1 MLTKNKKIKNIGLHY
16 AQKVKSKLSKAP
28 WILRITD
35 HKDKAS
41 PVFIVKE
48 RIMPDQRTDT
58 RDLKAIRSI
67 LKKRGIIYGQSQ
79 RRCLPVIRIILAR
92 INNHADIP
100 LELQQYINKK
110 RITFRGNLP
119 LDSEAGYK
127 LALIFKL
134 QERLKEM
141 DRVELIAR
149 RIDRFTMEEASYWY
163 SRISNFSD
171 AANRWAMAGMKTML
185 SGHPKDP
192 NVEKMLEDFRQKYS
206 SA

>member
-1 MLTKNKKIKNIGLHY
+1 MLTKNKKIKNIDLHY
-16 AQKVKSKLSKAP
+16 AQKVKSELSKAT

-58 RDLKAIRSI
+58 KDLKAIRSI
-67 LKKRGIIYGQSQ
+67 LKERGIIYGQSQ
-79 RRCLPVIRIILAR
+79 RRCLPIIRIILAR

-127 LALIFKL
+127 LVLIFKL

-149 RIDRFTMEEASYWY
+149 RIDRFTMEESSYWY
-163 SRISNFSD
+163 SRISHFSD
-171 AANRWAMAGMKTML
+171 VANRWAMAGMKTML
-185 SGHPKDP
+185 AGHSKDP
-192 NVEKMLEDFRQKYS
+192 NVEKMLEDFRQKY
-206 SA
+206 

>member
-16 AQKVKSKLSKAP
+16 AQKVKSELSKAP

-35 HKDKAS
+35 HKDKES

-67 LKKRGIIYGQSQ
+67 LKECGILYGPSQ
-79 RRCLPVIRIILAR
+79 RRCLPIIRIILAR

-192 NVEKMLEDFRQKYS
+192 NVEKMLEDFRQKY
-206 SA
+206 

>member
-16 AQKVKSKLSKAP
+16 AQKVKSELSKAP

-58 RDLKAIRSI
+58 KDLKAIRSI
-67 LKKRGIIYGQSQ
+67 LKERGIIYGQSQ
-79 RRCLPVIRIILAR
+79 RRCLPVICIILAR

-134 QERLKEM
+134 QERLK
-141 DRVELIAR
+141 
-149 RIDRFTMEEASYWY
+149 
-163 SRISNFSD
+163 
-171 AANRWAMAGMKTML
+171 
-185 SGHPKDP
+185 GH
-192 NVEKMLEDFRQKYS
+192 
-206 SA
+206 